1 MPSNKSPGN
10 DELSKEF
17 FETFWEEIKDVYI
30 NSLKQA
36 KIKNTLSISQRQAV
50 IKLLEKKDRDKRIIK
65 NWRSISLLNVDTK
78 ILSKA
83 LAAKL
88 KPVLPSIISS
98 NQTAYVEKRC
108 ISESGRLISDI
119 TEICEKE
126 NIPDYLVTMD
136 LEKAFDS
143 LDHDLLIFVLKKIG
157 FGDNFIIWIKIL
169 LNDQQSCVL
178 NGGLTTQYFKLERG
192 ARQGDPISAYL
203 FIIAL
208 KVLFILIKNKDNIK
222 GIDLYDHS
230 FLFTAYADDST
241 FFLKDIVSVRV
252 LIDTFKLFSCFS
264 GLKPNINKCEI
275 AGLGI
280 LKGVQEAVCGLQN
293 IDLTN
298 DAIKILRIYFSYNE
312 KIQTERNFLTTVK
325 KLQKALN
332 IWITRALTLEGKTL
346 IFKTLEI
353 SKIAYLSLIITV
365 PNSIL
370 EEIQKIQ
377 KSFLCYSSKPKIN
390 HKTLCNTF
398 QDGGLKN
405 VDVKSKVI
413 SLQCSWVKKLYDGND
428 HDWKVIPLYLI
439 NRYFGK
445 NFRFYLNLSLSVCL
459 TDNFPT
465 FYKQIL
471 INWSSYFSSNS
482 EVSSCIQSNFLWYNN
497 HILIDNKPVYLS
509 RSSDKNVN
517 FLDNLIDCSGSF
529 QS

>member
-1 MPSNKSPGN
+1 M
-10 DELSKEF
+10 
-17 FETFWEEIKDVYI
+17 
-30 NSLKQA
+30 
-36 KIKNTLSISQRQAV
+36 
-50 IKLLEKKDRDKRIIK
+50 
-65 NWRSISLLNVDTK
+65 
-78 ILSKA
+78 
-83 LAAKL
+83 
-88 KPVLPSIISS
+88 
-98 NQTAYVEKRC
+98 
-108 ISESGRLISDI
+108 
-119 TEICEKE
+119 
-126 NIPDYLVTMD
+126 
-136 LEKAFDS
+136 
-143 LDHDLLIFVLKKIG
+143 
-157 FGDNFIIWIKIL
+157 

-208 KVLFILIKNKDNIK
+208 EVLFILIKNKDNIK
-222 GIDLYDHS
+222 GIDLCDHS

-298 DAIKILRIYFSYNE
+298 DAIKILGIHFSYNE

-332 IWITRALTLEGKTL
+332 VWMTRALTLEGKIL
-346 IFKTLEI
+346 IFKTLGI
-353 SKIAYLSLIITV
+353 SKIVYLSLIIIV

-377 KSFLCYSSKPKIN
+377 KSFLWYSSKPKIN

-413 SLQCSWVKKLYDGND
+413 ILQCSWVKKLYDGND

-445 NFRFYLNLSLSVCL
+445 NFRFHSNLSLSVCL

-482 EVSSCIQSNFLWYNN
+482 EVSSCIQFNYLWYNE

-509 RSSDKNVN
+509 RFSDKNVN

-529 QS
+529 KSWTFLKTEFNLADSLYFSWMQLVNAIPTN